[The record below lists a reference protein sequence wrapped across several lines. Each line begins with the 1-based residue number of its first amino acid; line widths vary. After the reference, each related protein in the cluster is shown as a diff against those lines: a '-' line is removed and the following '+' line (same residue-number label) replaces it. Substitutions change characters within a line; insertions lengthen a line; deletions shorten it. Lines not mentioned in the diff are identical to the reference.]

1 MDDKYKIDDNRESS
15 FFKTKTF
22 SGFKKNDV
30 FKALFQSI
38 EKGKLENAC
47 NWTTECIISGYL
59 VELLDKC
66 ISFASKII
74 HLNSPNLPYY
84 LYRKVKLFYNIIDLD
99 LKKSAQKE
107 NLIHYRNNQ
116 TIRNVL
122 FDIVTV
128 LTLTTKTKRYD
139 NYPKINETTDFFFEN
154 IKLRLK
160 AHANFVPDDMIKF
173 TDPEELKIIMNEIMF
188 QYKNLASGYEVT
200 SYWLSWV
207 VMWEKVNKKK
217 KIKWEIEERK
227 VTNVNPKYCKDVM
240 WLVWQT
246 VLTEAN
252 ERDENTKLQISSL
265 YNLYKE
271 SYAPGKKT
279 LRIPLLYHA
288 LGYLTHHVKFNI
300 PIRKNEELF
309 LQTQCNVNFMFK
321 LKKTNEI
328 KDAINPV
335 KKKDLPKKSN
345 IQNEMAQDKFML
357 LTDIDTL
364 LHSK

>member
-1 MDDKYKIDDNRESS
+1 MDDKYKIDDNRASS
-15 FFKTKTF
+15 LFKTKTF

-30 FKALFQSI
+30 LKALFQSI

-47 NWTTECIISGYL
+47 HWTTECIISGYL
-59 VELLDKC
+59 IELLDKFV
-66 ISFASKII
+66 SFSSKII
-74 HLNSPNLPYY
+74 HLNSPELPYY
-84 LYRKVKLFYNIIDLD
+84 LLRKVKLFYNTLDLD
-99 LKKSAQKE
+99 LKKTAQKE

-116 TIRNVL
+116 TIRNIF

-128 LTLTTKTKRYD
+128 LTTTAKTKRYD
-139 NYPKINETTDFFFEN
+139 KYPKINETTDFFFEN

-160 AHANFVPDDMIKF
+160 AQANFIPDDMIKF

-207 VMWEKVNKKK
+207 IQWEKVNRKK

-240 WLVWQT
+240 WIVWQT
-246 VLTEAN
+246 ILNEAN

-265 YNLYKE
+265 YSLYKE

-279 LRIPLLYHA
+279 TRIPLLYHA
-288 LGYLTHHVKFNI
+288 LGYLTHHVKFTI
-300 PIRKNEELF
+300 PIRKNQELF
-309 LQTQCNVNFMFK
+309 LQTQCNVNFMFS
-321 LKKTNEI
+321 LKKTNEV
-328 KDAINPV
+328 KDAMNPI
-335 KKKDLPKKSN
+335 KKKDLPKKAN
-345 IQNEMAQDKFML
+345 VQNEMTQDKFMV

-364 LHSK
+364 VQSK